1 MRFKHESLMKVKKVL
16 MTRVSYIINLQIRN
30 GEKAVDLSTKYN
42 INTTTISE
50 LKHQKLEKMSL
61 DRLITCA
68 DKMGLEYSIGITNF
82 NGYKTIDVSLPKYD
96 NDPVIRQIDI
106 KRNQHKHESSN
117 NVTPRAV

>member
-30 GEKAVDLSTKYN
+30 GEKAVDLSTKYK
-42 INTTTISE
+42 INPTTISE
-50 LKHQKLEKMSL
+50 LKHQKVEKMSL

-68 DKMGLEYSIGITNF
+68 DKMGLEYSIGIANS

-96 NDPVIRQIDI
+96 NDPVIRQIDM
-106 KRNQHKHESSN
+106 KRHQHKGQGTQQS
-117 NVTPRAV
+117 TRAV

>member
-30 GEKAVDLSTKYN
+30 GEKAVDLSTKYK
-42 INTTTISE
+42 INPTTISE
-50 LKHQKLEKMSL
+50 LKLQKVDKMSL

-82 NGYKTIDVSLPKYD
+82 NGYKTVDVSLPKYD
-96 NDPVIRQIDI
+96 NDPVIRQIDM
-106 KRNQHKHESSN
+106 KRHQHTGQVSQQS
-117 NVTPRAV
+117 TQAV

>member
-30 GEKAVDLSTKYN
+30 GEKAVDLSTKYK
-42 INTTTISE
+42 INPTTISE
-50 LKHQKLEKMSL
+50 LKHQKVEKMSL

-96 NDPVIRQIDI
+96 NDPVIRQIDM
-106 KRNQHKHESSN
+106 KRHQHKGQGSQQS
-117 NVTPRAV
+117 TRAV